1 MAAEGDTEAV
11 PGGAVNPTT
20 TQVTTARGTGAVAA
34 LTFDDGPNP
43 GETDAVLDL
52 LAEHGVPAVF
62 CVIGQN
68 IQGTRGAELLRR
80 IVDEGHTLCNHTTS
94 YADMGAWT
102 PEQVEADLTEN
113 LAIIREALGDPDA
126 PVPYFR
132 APNGSWGQT
141 AEVAARLGMQPLG
154 LGNTIADWE
163 TQDVPTLIANLR
175 AAMQPGA
182 VVLAHDGGG
191 DRTGTVE
198 AVRTVLAEQIAAGWT
213 FTLPAERGPEG
224 GGGTGT
230 TILSSDF
237 EDGLAPWTARGDG
250 TSPVVSL
257 TDQAAH
263 SGTQA
268 ALVDSRGDTWHGL
281 GTDVSELFD
290 TGVTYHVS
298 AWVTL
303 AEGASPD
310 PAELRVSVQRDVE
323 GTSSYDTVGSATGVT
338 AGAWTQISADY
349 TMAAADSALLYVES
363 ASGTSSF
370 LVDDVVI
377 TRDAAPPVQTDI
389 PSLQDELP
397 WPIGVAID
405 ERETVGQSAILVDK
419 HFDQITA
426 ENAMKPESIQ
436 PTEGEF
442 TFAEADRL
450 VDAALA
456 NGQRVYGHTLV
467 WHSQTPDWFFLDE
480 AGQPLTSSAAHQTV
494 LRERMKTH
502 IDTVAGHYRAKYGE
516 YGTPGNPIV
525 AFDVVNEAIAE
536 SEGDGLRRSRWFE
549 VLGEQYLDLAFEYAS
564 DAFNRGVTENPPVTL
579 FLNDYNTELPAK
591 RAAMISVAQRL
602 LDRGAP
608 IAGLGHQFHVSLV
621 QPVAQLR
628 ASIDAF
634 AELGLVQAVTELD
647 VQIDGTVTQERL
659 VQQGYYYADVFD
671 MLRDYPDLFAVTV
684 WGPYDSRSWRTGAP
698 LLFDDQLQAKPAYW
712 GIVDRGELPALTRQA
727 NVHAGDVAIDGD
739 AIDAREW
746 DLLPLIEIGSD
757 GTGSTGFQLRWAED
771 HLTARVEVADA
782 TDDGADDVVRLFVG
796 DTTVAVSRDGAVS
809 GAGADAV
816 VSSTAT
822 GYTAV
827 VRLPATG
834 LTEGSRVG
842 FDLRVTDGAT
852 GGRLSWNDLSHGQE
866 DGLRRGVVTL
876 VEPVGLIEAPHA
888 AVAPLIDGVVDD
900 VWASAATVHTGTV
913 VEGELG
919 ATADVSLLWRDQ
931 TLYALF
937 RVTDDELDAGSS
949 NAWEQDSV
957 EVFLDPANAK
967 AGAFQPADG
976 QYRISYANAVSVSGD
991 LDVIGDNLTSATA
1004 ATDTGYLVE
1013 AALVLE
1019 EPVEPGGFVGV
1030 DFQVNDAAAGVRTGV
1045 VTWSDP
1051 TGRSYQ
1057 DTSRWGVAQLL
1068 APVVEPEEP
1077 TPAVTLDRRVVR
1089 AGEKVTARLTGFTP
1103 GSTVTVTLQSAKG
1116 GKHAPKAE
1124 RLGQVRVG
1132 ADGSAV
1138 ASLSVPARTTSGPYT
1153 LTAASGDLRA
1163 QEQLTVTPAKGPGPG
1178 HGPGHGPGPGKG
1190 PGKGHG
1196 HDHGPGKGHD
1206 QGPGKGHDQG
1216 PGKGKGNGHG
1226 AGHGKP
1232 VAR

>member
-1 MAAEGDTEAV
+1 MAAESASTA
-11 PGGAVNPTT
+11 PGGAVDPTT
-20 TQVTTARGTGAVAA
+20 TQVTTARGTGQVVA

-52 LAEHGVPAVF
+52 LAEHSIPAVF

-80 IVDEGHTLCNHTTS
+80 IVADGHTLCNHTTS
-94 YADMGAWT
+94 YADMGSWT
-102 PEQVEADLTEN
+102 PERVEADLVEN
-113 LAIIREALGDPDA
+113 LAIIREALGDPNA

-163 TQDVPTLIANLR
+163 TQDVATLTANLR

-182 VVLAHDGGG
+182 VALVHDGGG

-198 AVRTVLAEQIAAGWT
+198 AVRTVVAEKIAAGWT
-213 FTLPAERGPEG
+213 FTLPAERGPDGG
-224 GGGTGT
+224 GGGTT
-230 TILSSDF
+230 LLSNDF
-237 EDGLAPWTARGDG
+237 EDALAPWSARGNG
-250 TSPVVSL
+250 TAPTVTL

-263 SGTQA
+263 GGTQS
-268 ALVDSRGDTWHGL
+268 ALVDGRGDTWHGI
-281 GTDVSELFD
+281 GADVTDLFD
-290 TGVTYHVS
+290 AGITYHVS
-298 AWVTL
+298 AWVKL

-310 PAELRVSVQRDVE
+310 PADLRVSVQRDVD
-323 GTSSYDTVGSATGVT
+323 GSSSYDTVATATGVT
-338 AGAWTQISADY
+338 AGEWVQVSADY
-349 TMAAADSALLYVES
+349 TMAAADSALLYFES

-370 LVDDVVI
+370 LVDDIVV
-377 TRDAAPPVQTDI
+377 TRDSAPPVQTDI

-405 ERETVGQSAILVDK
+405 ERETAGQGAVLVEK

-442 TFAEADRL
+442 TFAEADHL
-450 VDAALA
+450 VDAAIA

-480 AGQPLTSSAAHQTV
+480 AGQPLTNSAAHQAV
-494 LRERMKTH
+494 LRDRMKTH
-502 IDTVAGHYRAKYGE
+502 IDTVAGHYREKYGE

-536 SEGDGLRRSRWFE
+536 SESDGLRRSRWYE

-608 IAGLGHQFHVSLV
+608 VNGLGHQFHVSLV

-634 AELGLVQAVTELD
+634 AALGLAQAVTELD
-647 VQIDGTVTQERL
+647 VQIDGTVTQEKV

-684 WGPYDSRSWRTGAP
+684 WGPYDSRSWRSGAP

-727 NVHAGDVAIDGD
+727 DVHAGDVPIDGD

-746 DLLPLIEIGSD
+746 DLLPLVEVGSD
-757 GTGSTGFQLRWAED
+757 GVGTTGFQLRWAED
-771 HLTARVEVADA
+771 HLTAYMQVADA
-782 TDDGADDVVRLFVG
+782 TDDGADDAVDLFIGDTAVTVARDGSGTAGDTAVVR
-796 DTTVAVSRDGAVS
+796 
-809 GAGADAV
+809 
-816 VSSTAT
+816 STAT

-827 VRLPATG
+827 VRLPASG
-834 LTEGSRVG
+834 LAEDSTVP
-842 FDLRVTDGAT
+842 FDLRVSDGST
-852 GGRLSWNDLSHGQE
+852 GGKLSWNDLSHGQE

-888 AVAPLIDGVVDD
+888 AVAPVIDGVVDD
-900 VWASAATVHTGTV
+900 VWASAATVHTGTL

-919 ATADVSLLWRDQ
+919 ATADVSLLWREG

-937 RVTDDELDAGSS
+937 QVADDELDACST

-976 QYRISYANAVSVSGD
+976 QYRISYSNAVSVSGD

-1004 ATDTGYLVE
+1004 VTDTGYLVE
-1013 AALVLE
+1013 AALLLE
-1019 EPVEPGGFVGV
+1019 NPVEAGGFVGV

-1045 VTWSDP
+1045 VTWTDP

-1057 DTSRWGVAQLL
+1057 NTSRWGVAQLL
-1068 APVVEPEEP
+1068 APVVEPEPE
-1077 TPAVTLDRRVVR
+1077 PAVTLDRRVVR
-1089 AGEKVTARLTGFTP
+1089 AGEKVTARVSGFTP

-1116 GKHAPKAE
+1116 GKHAPKPV
-1124 RLGQVRVG
+1124 RLGQVKVG
-1132 ADGSAV
+1132 ADGAAV
-1138 ASLSVPARTTSGPYT
+1138 AAFVVPRSVTAGPYS
-1153 LTAASGDLRA
+1153 LIAASRDVLA
-1163 QEQLTVTPAKGPGPG
+1163 QERLIVTPASKGHGNGHG
-1178 HGPGHGPGPGKG
+1178 HGPGHGPGNGKGQG

-1196 HDHGPGKGHD
+1196 NGKG
-1206 QGPGKGHDQG
+1206 
-1216 PGKGKGNGHG
+1216 
-1226 AGHGKP
+1226 
-1232 VAR
+1232 